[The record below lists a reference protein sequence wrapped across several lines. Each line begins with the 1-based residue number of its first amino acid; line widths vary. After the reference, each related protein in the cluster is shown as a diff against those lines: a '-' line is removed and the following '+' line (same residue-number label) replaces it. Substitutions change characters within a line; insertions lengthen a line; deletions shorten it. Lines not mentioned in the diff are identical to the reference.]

1 MVTKLK
7 STLTL
12 LFALQRAGLYPNQKI
27 VVVAPTKGQSSNFIK
42 KVREFM
48 RESPNL
54 SAEIKD
60 VKVGQNQSS
69 ILFHNGSEIITVPYN
84 ENALG
89 IRCNILIV
97 DEFVRTDKEV
107 IQRVF
112 VPFLTS
118 IRTPAYRDLTKEERE
133 KIPDEANRQLYLS
146 SIRGA
151 DEWSFAY
158 FLEYLDT
165 LLKGKDTHIAIALP
179 YHFGVKN
186 KFISKAIVEQSFK
199 DNTESMSMVLA
210 EFLCIP
216 ERSNGN
222 AFYKYRSLEK
232 RRDNA
237 RCMVSMSDEEYIE
250 YKDNKSKFPYYQ
262 EKLPNEIRLL
272 CMDIALVESQNN
284 DNTAF
289 WILRLIPD
297 GGSYKILASYAES
310 IHGQNSILQAL
321 RLKQLFYEFDCDY
334 AVIDGQGVG
343 VGVLDICSAETY
355 DKDRD
360 VMYPAWMPINIDETK
375 TNRAISPNA
384 VPVIYSISTS
394 IKDKSRMLVHSRDII
409 DTDRISFLM
418 DTQDVMDY
426 LNRNYQFYKIED
438 QDLRRRILNP
448 YAQTSAFVN
457 EAVNLEKV
465 VVQGYLSAKEKSGR
479 RKDRVM
485 SLVYGLEYAKI
496 LEDGLI
502 QPQEINLFDY
512 ILTG

>member
-1 MVTKLK
+1 M
-7 STLTL
+7 
-12 LFALQRAGLYPNQKI
+12 
-27 VVVAPTKGQSSNFIK
+27 
-42 KVREFM
+42 
-48 RESPNL
+48 
-54 SAEIKD
+54 
-60 VKVGQNQSS
+60 
-69 ILFHNGSEIITVPYN
+69 
-84 ENALG
+84 

-133 KIPDEANRQLYLS
+133 KIPDEPNRQLYLS

-237 RCMVSMSDEEYIE
+237 KCMVSMSDEEYIE

-262 EKLPNEIRLL
+262 EKLPNEVRLL

-289 WILRLIPD
+289 WVLRLIPD